1 MGSTSGSIMQT
12 KNEMISRAHEVFH
25 DVRESMLAVSKLK
38 YDLLESGYTPNEVDI
53 MIIELTSAYLDY
65 LP

>member
-1 MGSTSGSIMQT
+1 MQT
-12 KNEMISRAHEVFH
+12 KNEMISLAHEVFH

-38 YDLLESGYTPNEVDI
+38 YDLLEAGYAPDEVDL
-53 MIIELTSAYLDY
+53 MIIALTSAYLDY

>member
-1 MGSTSGSIMQT
+1 MTT
-12 KNEMISRAHEVFH
+12 KNEMISLAHEVFH

-38 YDLLESGYTPNEVDI
+38 YDLLESGYTPDEVDL
-53 MIIELTSAYLDY
+53 MIIELTSAYMDY